1 MEEQEK
7 AILHPARPT
16 QAGAK
21 IQRWN
26 QQTMVLF
33 SHVVVTERPEIN
45 GTYTVIHH
53 HFLKCFWK
61 NAAATTIQNEMIL
74 PNSFSDGATKSAQE
88 CYI

>member
-45 GTYTVIHH
+45 GTPYN
-53 HFLKCFWK
+53 FLKCFWK